1 MAKAERLLAASD
13 SASGGLATAAK
24 GQGPS
29 RPKLLEGK
37 KKKERKTPLFL
48 PSMCS
53 RRRMGVLAL
62 PVMREG
68 SRGLCKPPALP
79 FPKEAAQGA
88 AHHVGTKLAGTVS
101 PA

>member
-1 MAKAERLLAASD
+1 
-13 SASGGLATAAK
+13 
-24 GQGPS
+24 
-29 RPKLLEGK
+29 
-37 KKKERKTPLFL
+37 
-48 PSMCS
+48 
-53 RRRMGVLAL
+53 MGVLAL